1 MNQFKKMEVFVA
13 SEDSVERIGYS
24 DEVEFWTYD
33 NKPGELILHGFNAGR
48 DDLLQAENE
57 CLRKDVE
64 FYKNRSTV
72 ERTIEVER
80 ERKLEMGG
88 SVLEDLLDDF
98 GAGIY
103 SLLEIAEELKITLV
117 KPEPTEADKIQEI
130 INDWNKT
137 PTVGSLAQ
145 HLADAGFTVPDKEN
159 AVDA

>member
-13 SEDSVERIGYS
+13 SEDAVEQIGYS

-64 FYKNRSTV
+64 FYKNR
-72 ERTIEVER
+72 TIEVER
-80 ERKLEMGG
+80 ELEMDEGAF
-88 SVLEDLLDDF
+88 EWLLDDF

-103 SLLEIAEELKITLV
+103 ILPEVAKQLKITLV